1 MPIFEEMVPC
11 GTKRPYSQTTNGM
24 DNMTK
29 EELKALG
36 LTEEQVAK
44 VSDDYEKNY
53 VEKSHYTA
61 KEDEPKAAKEESK
74 AARGELNKLKKDH
87 KDNAVLVKQI
97 DDLKVTAAKRNEE
110 HAAKV
115 KAMEVD
121 AIAEKSSLGAKAKTL
136 PLSTR
141 RNFQAAYT
149 AGNQRP
155 APPLWLS
162 NF

>member
-1 MPIFEEMVPC
+1 
-11 GTKRPYSQTTNGM
+11 
-24 DNMTK
+24 MTK

-36 LTEEQVAK
+36 LTKEQAVKVAE
-44 VSDDYEKNY
+44 DYEKNY
-53 VEKSHYTA
+53 VEKSRYTA
-61 KEDEPKAAKEESK
+61 KEDEPKVAKEASK
-74 AARGELNKLKKDH
+74 TARGELNKLKKDH

-115 KAMEVD
+115 KAMEID
-121 AIAEKSSLGAKAKTL
+121 AIVEKSLLGAKAKTL

-141 RNFQAAYT
+141 RNFQAASA
-149 AGNQRP
+149 AGNTAKTAFMRRD
-155 APPLWLS
+155 